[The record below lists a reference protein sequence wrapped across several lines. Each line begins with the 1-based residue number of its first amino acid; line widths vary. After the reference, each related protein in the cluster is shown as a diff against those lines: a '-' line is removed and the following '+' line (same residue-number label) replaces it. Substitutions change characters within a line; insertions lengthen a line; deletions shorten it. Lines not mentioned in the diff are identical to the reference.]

1 MSRTA
6 APLRRGDKADAL
18 GKHGKRFLAR
28 GIEEALGVQALFQLI
43 EGELQ
48 RAEADRLDVFD
59 IKLIFAAGFVDADG
73 AAHGDVQAV
82 LGTEFQAGKL
92 GAETDAANLRAIIL
106 EREIEMA
113 GLGGVRIGHFAL
125 DEDVGKLA
133 GEEIADAHGEVAH
146 RPDGAAGHQRKL
158 KGLYHGQSF
167 ATNSAREFPF
177 GKFISGNKRPA
188 TSGA

>member
-6 APLRRGDKADAL
+6 APRGEVIRPTHC
-18 GKHGKRFLAR
+18 GKHGKRLLAR

-48 RAEADRLDVFD
+48 RAEADRLDVLD

-113 GLGGVRIGHFAL
+113 GLGGVRVGHFAL
-125 DEDVGKLA
+125 DENVGKLA
-133 GEEIADAHGEVAH
+133 GEQVADAHGEVAH
-146 RPDGAAGHQRKL
+146 RPDRAARHQRKL
-158 KGLYHGQSF
+158 KGFHHGQSF
-167 ATNSAREFPF
+167 ATNSAERISFR
-177 GKFISGNKRPA
+177 KFISGNKRPA

>member
-6 APLRRGDKADAL
+6 APLGEVIEADAL
-18 GKHGKRFLAR
+18 REHRKRLFAR

-43 EGELQ
+43 EGQLQ
-48 RAEADRLDVFD
+48 RAEADRLNVLD

-73 AAHGDVQAV
+73 AAHGDVQAI
-82 LGTEFQAGKL
+82 LGAEFQAGQL
-92 GAETDAANLRAIIL
+92 GAETDAANLGARIL

-113 GLGGVRIGHFAL
+113 GLGGVGVGHFAL

-133 GEEIADAHGEVAH
+133 GQKIADAHGEIAH

-158 KGLYHGQSF
+158 KGFHHGQSF
-167 ATNSAREFPF
+167 ATTSAER
-177 GKFISGNKRPA
+177 ISFRNHFRK
-188 TSGA
+188 